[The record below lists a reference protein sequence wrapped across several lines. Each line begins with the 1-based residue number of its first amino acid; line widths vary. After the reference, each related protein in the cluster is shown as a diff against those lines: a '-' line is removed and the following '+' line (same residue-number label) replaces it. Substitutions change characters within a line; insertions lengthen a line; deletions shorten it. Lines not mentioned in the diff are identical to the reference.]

1 MYVQYLNLACGV
13 LYVNSKEWVNCD
25 FSPSSKDVTKVDL
38 NAKLPYESDFFD
50 LVYSSHF
57 IEHISREKVEYFLY
71 ECHRVLKPGG
81 IIRIV
86 TPDFENIV
94 SEYLLNIS
102 KKRYLF
108 SEFNVT
114 ELIDQCVRVK
124 PGGELAR
131 WYEFS
136 KEDYEL
142 RNYIFGRIG
151 HKASSSE
158 VVQNKKVFFSQ
169 FFFRKVLFR
178 LSFCYSRILVLLL
191 PKWFK
196 SNHVSLTS
204 TGEKH
209 LWVYDVYQLSKLFSK
224 VGFSQIEKQCH
235 NKSKVLDFNRFN
247 LDTDELGNSRKGQ
260 SSLYLEGKKLIS
272 N

>member
-1 MYVQYLNLACGV
+1 MQYLNLACGV
-13 LYVNSKEWVNCD
+13 LYANSREWVNCD

-38 NAKLPYESDFFD
+38 NAKLPYESNFFD

-57 IEHISREKVEYFLY
+57 IEHISREKIEYFLN
-71 ECHRVLKPGG
+71 ECYRVLKPGG

-108 SEFNVT
+108 SEFNVV

-136 KEDYEL
+136 KENYEL
-142 RNYIFGRIG
+142 NNYIFERTG
-151 HKASSSE
+151 HKNSNLE
-158 VVQNKKVFFSQ
+158 VVQKKNVFLSKLTS
-169 FFFRKVLFR
+169 RKVLFR
-178 LSFCYSRILVLLL
+178 LSFYYSRILVLIL

-196 SNHVSLTS
+196 SNHVSLTA

-209 LWVYDVYQLSKLFSK
+209 LWVYDFYQLSNLLIK
-224 VGFSQIEKQCH
+224 VGFSEIDKQSH
-235 NKSKVLDFNRFN
+235 NRSKVIDFNRFK
-247 LDTDELGNSRKGQ
+247 LDMDELGNSRKGK
-260 SSLYLEGKKLIS
+260 SSLYLEGKKFIS